1 MENRFDRIGDRDTL
15 QVGTILERIIA
26 DGFHFTILAV
36 VIGLAGDSDARA
48 GVGVVVIVLMDDTAL
63 IRVVIIAIIS
73 VVEAVVET
81 TVGEI
86 IRVYDTNVGKIG
98 PILSCSIHS
107 SEERPWH
114 IERGVAIGRCL
125 KGVLIIDGGRCFII
139 AVNSGQRTVKSVS
152 ADIGNAIADV
162 YRSQV
167 ITVTECIVLNSSDAV
182 RDSHRCQ
189 LGAIGESRRANF
201 LDAHGNVNA
210 GQITTFAKSACPNVL
225 DIDIVIDH
233 GANVD
238 LGWDGD
244 ATAVG
249 VVIFVLEGNRRYL
262 LIVLEHIVEIHV
274 VLRVVMVVGAG
285 TQGTRQA
292 CQQHDK
298 ILEG

>member
-26 DGFHFTILAV
+26 DSFHFTILAV

-86 IRVYDTNVGKIG
+86 IRVYDINVGKIG

-114 IERGVAIGRCL
+114 IERGFAVGRCPKSIL
-125 KGVLIIDGGRCFII
+125 GVDGGRRFRIG
-139 AVNSGQRTVKSVS
+139 VNSSQRTVKSVA

-162 YRSQV
+162 YRFQV
-167 ITVTECIVLNSSDAV
+167 IAVTECIVLNSLDGV
-182 RDSHRCQ
+182 RDSHSCQ
-189 LGAIGESRRANF
+189 FGAPPESRLPDC

-210 GQITTFAKSACPNVL
+210 GQITTIAKSIFPDVL

-233 GANVD
+233 TSD
-238 LGWDGD
+238 IDFGWNGD
-244 ATAVG
+244 TATVG
-249 VVIFVLEGNRRYL
+249 VVTFVLVGYRRYL
-262 LIVLEHIVEIHV
+262 YIVLEHIVEIHLVLPV
-274 VLRVVMVVGAG
+274 VVVVGTG

-292 CQQHDK
+292 CQQHNK